1 MVGFEINVEN
11 PITTSEPNKS
21 KNKIVI
27 TSHNRKLLK
36 LFDCKSM

>member
-11 PITTSEPNKS
+11 LITTSEPNKG

-36 LFDCKSM
+36 LLYCKSM